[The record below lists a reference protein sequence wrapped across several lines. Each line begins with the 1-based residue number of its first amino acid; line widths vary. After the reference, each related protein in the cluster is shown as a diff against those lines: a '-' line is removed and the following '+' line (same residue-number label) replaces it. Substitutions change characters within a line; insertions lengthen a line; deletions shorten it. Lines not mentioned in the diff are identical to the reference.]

1 VTFRAYL
8 KVNKLKKLNTLHFD
22 LGCTVKTHTRCSAE
36 IQFPSISVN
45 TCRSDAVVGAAAVAG
60 SEAGADGQG
69 LAIVTCFRIV
79 LAHDV
84 ACDASRGTV
93 LAAQAA
99 LGATIIAAF
108 CHPRRRRHPL
118 AEDQQEEYDD
128 GSNAGL
134 LRNGSA
140 G

>member
-1 VTFRAYL
+1 MRRYSFHL
-8 KVNKLKKLNTLHFD
+8 
-22 LGCTVKTHTRCSAE
+22 
-36 IQFPSISVN
+36 SVS

-60 SEAGADGQG
+60 SEASADGQG
-69 LAIVTCFRIV
+69 LAIVTCFRIVV